1 MNLNDTPE
9 LPSFIQYDQS
19 GFWTYQAKLTDPRIP
34 NFIDAL
40 MQNKYIKFQ
49 SKVFRV
55 LRILLTH
62 PTIVVMQEIR

>member
-1 MNLNDTPE
+1 
-9 LPSFIQYDQS
+9 
-19 GFWTYQAKLTDPRIP
+19 LTDPRIP

-55 LRILLTH
+55 LRILLTQ
-62 PTIVVMQEIR
+62 PTIVVMKEIQ